1 MLSLAFL
8 LENGGKVSGGAF
20 WLAFLVRLLV
30 RRGMSL
36 LLSEAIA
43 SSVCQARIPMDS
55 NGFQWLT
62 RPQSIPVK
70 LIVHCEPNAIS
81 LFVCAL
87 HALCA

>member
-8 LENGGKVSGGAF
+8 ERRENF
-20 WLAFLVRLLV
+20 WRSFLV
-30 RRGMSL
+30 SL
-36 LLSEAIA
+36 FGASSSSPWHVSLSEAIA
-43 SSVCQARIPMDS
+43 SSVRQARIPMDS